1 MYRSILVGLAAVIL
15 TSCESVQNQ
24 TEMTGTQEKTGIVEI
39 TTFRLIPGV
48 KVKDFKESTIVM
60 QKEFLEKQHGFV
72 KRTLTVSA
80 DSVWTDIV
88 YWQDEQSAEKTMQ
101 LAEKSEL
108 ALPFMEKIDFNSV
121 KMNLTTP
128 ILTEE

>member
-15 TSCESVQNQ
+15 TSCESAQNQ

-39 TTFRLIPGV
+39 TTFRLTPGV
-48 KVKDFKESTIVM
+48 KVKDFKESTLLM
-60 QKEFLEKQHGFV
+60 QKEFLEKQNGFV

-88 YWQDEQSAEKTMQ
+88 YWKDQQSAEKTMQ

-108 ALPFMEKIDFNSV
+108 ALPFIEKIEFNSV
-121 KMNLTTP
+121 KMNFTTP